1 MDGGVNH
8 LMAGMSGVVLKT
20 APLLIVGGGHT
31 GLLLALALDRAGFPV
46 TVIEAEPIESIL
58 DAPFD
63 GRALA
68 LMYGSKR
75 VFDAL
80 GLWPAFESLAQV
92 VMGVRV
98 LDRATGATVTYDA
111 AEVGEHPFAYGIEH
125 RTLRRRLLELA
136 LERPGIDLVAPARLS
151 GVARTADAI
160 VLSLG
165 RDQLQGAL
173 VIGADGRASSVRQ
186 LAAIPLARWS
196 YPQVAITCAIRHER
210 DHGARVLEFL
220 HPAGPLALLPL
231 GERLSAVT
239 WVERRGDAEALLR
252 GGREILHA
260 ALIERLAGELGEL
273 ELIGSPA
280 GYPLSGQRARRF
292 VGPRLAL
299 IGDAAHAV
307 HPIHAQGFNLA
318 VRDVAALAEVLVD
331 AARAGQD
338 PGNSETLLRYERWRQ
353 VDVGLVVT
361 LTDGLNRLFS
371 NDLAPAKLVRS
382 LGLAAVDRLPP
393 LKQLAMRRGM
403 GLLGDLPRLARGEA
417 L

>member
-1 MDGGVNH
+1 
-8 LMAGMSGVVLKT
+8 MST
-20 APLLIVGGGHT
+20 SPAPLLIVGGGHA
-31 GLLLALALDRAGFPV
+31 GLLLALALDRAGLCV
-46 TVIEAEPIESIL
+46 TVIEAEPVEHIL

-68 LMYGSKR
+68 LMYGSRR

-80 GLWPAFESLAQV
+80 GLWPAFEPLAQV

-98 LDRATGATVTYDA
+98 VDRATGATVTYDA

-136 LERPGIDLVAPARLS
+136 LERPGIELVAPAQLC
-151 GVARTADAI
+151 GLARTADG
-160 VLSLG
+160 VTVRLES
-165 RDQLQGAL
+165 GARLHASL
-173 VIGADGRASSVRQ
+173 VIGADGRGSSVRQ
-186 LAAIPLARWS
+186 LAGIPLARWS

-210 DHGARVLEFL
+210 DHRERVLELL

-231 GERLSAVT
+231 GERLCAVT
-239 WVERRGDAEALLR
+239 WVERRDDAEALLR
-252 GGREILHA
+252 GGREILLS
-260 ALIERLAGELGEL
+260 ALTERLAGELGEL
-273 ELIGSPA
+273 ELVGAPV
-280 GYPLSGQRARRF
+280 GYPLSGQEARRF

-307 HPIHAQGFNLA
+307 HPIHAQGFNLG

-331 AARAGQD
+331 AARAGLD
-338 PGNSETLLRYERWRQ
+338 PGNSESLLRFERWRQ
-353 VDVGLVVT
+353 ADVRFVVT

-371 NDLAPAKLVRS
+371 NDLAPAKLIRS

-403 GLLGDLPRLARGEA
+403 GLVGDLPRLARGES